1 MKSILSVVLFSII
14 SIYTMAQNKTDR
26 PEVGNVCKVYSGT
39 EGLRITTCRV
49 GAEDK
54 NEALLGFSGVDHP
67 WNGKIFKA
75 KLKKFKNNSN
85 SNNFNI
91 DYTIEWKGKQ
101 YTVLTFREGYS
112 AVFTAYMMPFGSLQV
127 EHNLKYDEY
136 GSSSCSP
143 ERFLTEY
150 LEQKN

>member
-1 MKSILSVVLFSII
+1 MKGILLAIFLSVI
-14 SIYTMAQNKTDR
+14 SMYTMAQNKTTR

-39 EGLRITTCRV
+39 EGLRITTCRL

-91 DYTIEWKGKQ
+91 EYTIEWKGKQ
-101 YTVLTFREGYS
+101 YNVLTFKEGYGS
-112 AVFTAYMMPFGSLQV
+112 GFTAYMMPYGSLQV
-127 EHNLKYDEY
+127 EHRLAYDEY
-136 GSSSCSP
+136 GSSGCSP

-150 LEQKN
+150 LEQKD